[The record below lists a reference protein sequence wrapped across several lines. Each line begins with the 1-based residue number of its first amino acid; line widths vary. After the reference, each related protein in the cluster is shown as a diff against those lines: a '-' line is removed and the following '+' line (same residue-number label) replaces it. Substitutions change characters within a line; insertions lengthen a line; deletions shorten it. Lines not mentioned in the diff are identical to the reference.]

1 MDGTASGEKGSKGS
15 AFTMLGA
22 RGMLALVGGG
32 TSPNEVAAASTPARE
47 PSGQGGE
54 THGSGGGG
62 RGVVTEQVEQVVVAD
77 HAMFDTGTPE
87 GRAALAQ
94 EAVAEINDDVQLKKA
109 LKAAGDGPG
118 GAVARRAAVQ
128 RLLDHCQTEAA
139 QHEED
144 ILATV
149 QGGEEGQESLDLA
162 LGAATDM
169 TDRLKTFSDRA
180 VELRGEPPW
189 SRVEGKS

>member
-1 MDGTASGEKGSKGS
+1 
-15 AFTMLGA
+15 MLGA

-32 TSPNEVAAASTPARE
+32 TTPKEAAVAAASTPARE
-47 PSGQGGE
+47 PSGQGAD
-54 THGSGGGG
+54 THGSAG
-62 RGVVTEQVEQVVVAD
+62 RGVVTEQVEHIILAD

-94 EAVAEINDDVQLKKA
+94 EAVAAINDDVQLRKA

-118 GAVARRAAVQ
+118 GAAARRAAVQ
-128 RLLDHCQTEAA
+128 RLLDQCQTEAA

-162 LGAATDM
+162 LSAATDM
-169 TDRLKTFSDRA
+169 TDRLNTFSSRA
-180 VELRGEPPW
+180 VELRGERLAE
-189 SRVEGKS
+189 SHLG